1 MKPVLAMLLL
11 CLVAACGPRVKPI
24 SLHDQSIP
32 VDSRRFVADTQDA
45 VSIARAARDEASMDL
60 AEVRKWRKEVVRGV
74 AWPDSAASAI
84 EKLEILADNRVALA
98 EMELDKADAAL
109 ELAEAKYDLV
119 TAETA
124 IRHDIA
130 AYDLEPL
137 RARTDEAREKM
148 KSLTEGII
156 LKRDEI
162 DEMTTNWWT
171 AYASWAR
178 KGDTRLYYVPFIDVE
193 ASKAPAK
200 KKKKRVAEKKPKDEE
215 KGKDDNKA
223 KSDKTDKGKP
233 KEKPDESDELR
244 IW

>member
-1 MKPVLAMLLL
+1 MKALYLIAFVLI
-11 CLVAACGPRVKPI
+11 AACGARVKPI

-45 VSIARAARDEASMDL
+45 VSIARVARDEKAREL
-60 AEVRKWRKEVVRGV
+60 TEVREWRREVVRGV
-74 AWPDSAASAI
+74 AWPDKAASAI
-84 EKLEILADNRVALA
+84 DQLEVLADSRVELA

-137 RARTDEAREKM
+137 RARTDTARERM
-148 KSLTEGII
+148 TSLTEGII
-156 LKRDEI
+156 IKRDAI
-162 DEMTTNWWT
+162 DELTTKWWS
-171 AYASWAR
+171 AYSGWA
-178 KGDTRLYYVPFIDVE
+178 KGGDTRLYYVPFIDETATNAPV
-193 ASKAPAK
+193 KARK
-200 KKKKRVAEKKPKDEE
+200 KKKKVEEKKPKAEEGDGKATDE
-215 KGKDDNKA
+215 
-223 KSDKTDKGKP
+223 KP
-233 KEKPDESDELR
+233 KEKEKKSDESDELR